1 MGEKKVYLLAELEE
15 EGCGLFKKKKMLSWD
30 ELCLGFAGNFRVLFN
45 FVSVCESRQ
54 KMQAHFALLL
64 RSHIAEIPTL
74 NA

>member
-1 MGEKKVYLLAELEE
+1 MGDKKVYLLAELEE
-15 EGCGLFKKKKMLSWD
+15 EGCGLFKKKKLSWD
-30 ELCLGFAGNFRVLFN
+30 ELCLGFAGNFRVLFK